1 MASNKL
7 TTLKNKADE
16 LNSVISEFQFL
27 SLIKSEIE
35 NINNELRLKEIIIPL
50 VGEFSSGKSS
60 LINALIGKKV
70 LPIDI
75 TPTTFVVNEVRAS
88 AESEKIEI
96 KFKDSTENVFD
107 ELFDLSNINYSDA
120 SIVKVFT
127 VSNNIPRN
135 IVLVDLP
142 GLSSDISRHNE
153 VVLEYLPKA
162 HCIFIV
168 VDINQGTI
176 TKSQMDF
183 LTQAKIVNLPFYLV
197 LTKSDQKSQKEIEN
211 VIDYFTRNIKI
222 EFKKVITTSSKI
234 NQMKELTD
242 LLSIIA
248 IDSDKFLFDALNK
261 RMSDTCTTTIKQLQ
275 EHLNDLKLDF
285 SEIEKKMHIERTK
298 IDKINREMRVKL
310 AEIEK
315 EIKEVMRETIDKFEI
330 DLLGQSDRLAN
341 LAFKENSNL
350 EEEFE
355 NLIKNASERA
365 MQFFSR
371 ILTLKIQEKI
381 QTENFAMDLS
391 NFSLL
396 STGINT
402 INFVISTVILNLIL
416 PGGILYALIG
426 QIALK
431 ILQKIPRL
439 ARINIITN
447 VVGEI
452 LEAFTK
458 MLAKKWVKDKIEQAM
473 HNIVDEFKNNIEEN
487 CEIIIKELHI
497 KVRDEFLKIIND
509 HSANYNQ
516 LMLQKRSETEQLEQ
530 YKKNVE
536 RVIERVKKICIYE

>member
-248 IDSDKFLFDALNK
+248 IDSDKFLFEALNK

>member
-96 KFKDSTENVFD
+96 KFKDSTEKVFD

-135 IVLVDLP
+135 LVLVDLP

-183 LTQAKIVNLPFYLV
+183 LTQAKIVNLPLYLV
-197 LTKSDQKSQKEIEN
+197 LTKLDQKSQKEIES

-248 IDSDKFLFDALNK
+248 IDSDKFLFEALNK
-261 RMSDTCTTTIKQLQ
+261 RMSDTCSTTIKQLQ

-298 IDKINREMRVKL
+298 IDKITSIRTNR
-310 AEIEK
+310 
-315 EIKEVMRETIDKFEI
+315 F
-330 DLLGQSDRLAN
+330 
-341 LAFKENSNL
+341 NS
-350 EEEFE
+350 
-355 NLIKNASERA
+355 
-365 MQFFSR
+365 
-371 ILTLKIQEKI
+371 
-381 QTENFAMDLS
+381 
-391 NFSLL
+391 
-396 STGINT
+396 
-402 INFVISTVILNLIL
+402 INFTLLI
-416 PGGILYALIG
+416 
-426 QIALK
+426 
-431 ILQKIPRL
+431 
-439 ARINIITN
+439 
-447 VVGEI
+447 
-452 LEAFTK
+452 
-458 MLAKKWVKDKIEQAM
+458 
-473 HNIVDEFKNNIEEN
+473 
-487 CEIIIKELHI
+487 
-497 KVRDEFLKIIND
+497 
-509 HSANYNQ
+509 NY
-516 LMLQKRSETEQLEQ
+516 S
-530 YKKNVE
+530 
-536 RVIERVKKICIYE
+536 

>member
-88 AESEKIEI
+88 TESEKIEI
-96 KFKDSTENVFD
+96 KFKDSTEKVFD

-135 IVLVDLP
+135 LVLVDLP

-183 LTQAKIVNLPFYLV
+183 LTQAKIVNLPLYLV

-261 RMSDTCTTTIKQLQ
+261 RMSDTCSTTIKQLQ

-355 NLIKNASERA
+355 NVIKNASERA

-381 QTENFAMDLS
+381 QTENLAMDLS

-452 LEAFTK
+452 LESLAK
-458 MLAKKWVKDKIEQAM
+458 MLAKNWVKRKIEQAM
-473 HNIVDEFKNNIEEN
+473 YNIVDEFKNNIEEN
-487 CEIIIKELHI
+487 CELIIKELHI

>member
-96 KFKDSTENVFD
+96 KFKDSTEKVFD

-135 IVLVDLP
+135 LVLVDLP

-183 LTQAKIVNLPFYLV
+183 LTQAKIVNLPLYLV

-261 RMSDTCTTTIKQLQ
+261 RMSDTCSTTIKQLQ

-355 NLIKNASERA
+355 NVIKNASERA

-381 QTENFAMDLS
+381 QTENLAMDLS

-452 LEAFTK
+452 LESLAK
-458 MLAKKWVKDKIEQAM
+458 MLAKNWVKGKIEQAM
-473 HNIVDEFKNNIEEN
+473 YNIVDEFKDNLEEN
-487 CEIIIKELHI
+487 CELIIKELHI

-516 LMLQKRSETEQLEQ
+516 LMLQKRSEIEQLEQ

-536 RVIERVKKICIYE
+536 KVIERVKKICIYE